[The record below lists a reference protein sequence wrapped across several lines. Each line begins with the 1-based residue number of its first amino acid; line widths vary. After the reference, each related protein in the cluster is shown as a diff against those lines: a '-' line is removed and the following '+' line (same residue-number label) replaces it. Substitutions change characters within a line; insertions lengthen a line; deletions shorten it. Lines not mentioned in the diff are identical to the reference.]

1 MTVSVITIGMI
12 LVCGGLIVHL
22 LLSFMPVTSRV
33 REIIISVMVDVVSL
47 VTRGLGY
54 LLTGRPFYTV
64 YMEILMPGE
73 HDKMKREKKIETDA
87 NDIINIAAMISENR
101 DYCDDVLKK
110 VAENGI
116 GLKKAEFMKRKTTYM
131 VGCAEVDRMGEDG

>member
-1 MTVSVITIGMI
+1 MTVSVITIVMI

-22 LLSFMPVTSRV
+22 LLSLMPVTSRV
-33 REIIISVMVDVVSL
+33 REIIISVMVDIVSL

-64 YMEILMPGE
+64 YMEILMPAE

-101 DYCDDVLKK
+101 DYCDEVLQK
-110 VAENGI
+110 VAEKGI
-116 GLKKAEFMKRKTTYM
+116 GIKKGDFMKRKTTYM
-131 VGCAEVDRMGEDG
+131 VGCAEMDSMGEDG